1 MKYSNES
8 VLMKLIILNES
19 LVIFFLIHLSSFFN
33 IFYSKG
39 CGYYCHAGAETAT
52 VSLASLWNLRAG
64 VRPRGP
70 MVSQVGSL
78 LVCARKDPK
87 RRIQCT
93 DVNKEPF

>member
-1 MKYSNES
+1 MKYINGS
-8 VLMKLIILNES
+8 VLMKLIILKES
-19 LVIFFLIHLSSFFN
+19 DFFLIHLSFVLVFFS
-33 IFYSKG
+33 YSKG

-64 VRPRGP
+64 VWARGP

-78 LVCARKDPK
+78 LVCACKDPK